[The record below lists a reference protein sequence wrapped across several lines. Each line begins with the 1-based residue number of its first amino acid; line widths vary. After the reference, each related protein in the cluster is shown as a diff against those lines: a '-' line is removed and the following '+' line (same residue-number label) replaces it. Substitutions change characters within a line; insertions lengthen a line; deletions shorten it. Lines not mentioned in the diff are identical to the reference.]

1 LDTVAP
7 ESSSLMKV
15 ERGKKAGAAGLR
27 PPEGQTVKVV
37 RFFNAGETILSEGEK
52 GDTAFLILEG
62 SVEVAVDTGGMS
74 RTIGKL
80 EAGEV
85 FGEMSLIDAGPR
97 SATIKAVSDT
107 TCIETSADGFF
118 ELVEANPN
126 EAVTVL
132 NTLVRRLR
140 QMNELVASIDSQN
153 RSIREIAR
161 DWRGRVDAGE
171 ISDDDETES
180 ALIHPTES
188 NLGDNKH
195 IREMLVAW
203 T

>member
-1 LDTVAP
+1 
-7 ESSSLMKV
+7 M
-15 ERGKKAGAAGLR
+15 
-27 PPEGQTVKVV
+27 KVV
-37 RFFNAGETILSEGEK
+37 RFFNAGETILTEGEK

-62 SVEVAVDTGGMS
+62 SVEVVVGTGGTS
-74 RTIGKL
+74 RTIGTL
-80 EAGEV
+80 DAGDV

-97 SATIKAVSDT
+97 SATIKAASDT
-107 TCIETSADGFF
+107 TCIETSSDGFF

-153 RSIREIAR
+153 RGIREIAR
-161 DWRGRVDAGE
+161 DWRGAVETAE
-171 ISDDDETES
+171 ISGDGAPDS
-180 ALIHPTES
+180 ALIDLAAS
-188 NLGDNKH
+188 NPGGKNRV
-195 IREMLVAW
+195 REMLVAW